1 MDPQILM
8 QINEIYRYEVYGDKE
23 LADING
29 WVSQLISEGYDLDDY
44 SDEELYAAYLEDLD
58 EANKSEKFLGLT
70 PKERAEKRN
79 QMANKNTKDRKWVHT
94 SSRDISPKKRR
105 ADVEKEYTFNKKSW
119 EKENPGKRFDNINDD
134 DWDDDYDD
142 RDYYKKNPM
151 ANVPRVPAPKPGRR
165 KPLGANSI
173 RPVQPFLQFSRA
185 KSKRKQELDTQRQD
199 AQRKEKEEMQKK
211 SDNKW
216 KTMMSIDDLKK
227 RVNAPANKIV
237 PLNRE
242 EIECIISYIINEG
255 YADTFNSAELILFN
269 MSEQW
274 IESIMEDVIDEDESW
289 RQRNFK
295 PMEPYKQEIVQARH
309 AELAGK
315 TFSALDKLKKLNK
328 KPLKRFRPGL
338 KKRILSTAKSGKT
351 AGRLATKAGESLIRQ
366 SHHDEKQKRNKI
378 SALKSIAGALEDNT
392 PSNSIR
398 KFTREELDLY
408 NTVSDYLVSEGFCD
422 SYEEA
427 DSIMV
432 NISEQWIDGIL
443 DEVTGGGQ
451 VRFRK
456 GLPGDKPKKRGMKE
470 DPQRKAARQL
480 GRLDVDPTADPQRRA
495 RLAKVALR

>member
-1 MDPQILM
+1 MDPNILM
-8 QINEIYRYEVYGDKE
+8 QINEIYCYEVYGDKE

-119 EKENPGKRFDNINDD
+119 EKENPGKQFDNINDD
-134 DWDDDYDD
+134 DWDDDYGDD
-142 RDYYKKNPM
+142 REYYKKNPM

-211 SDNKW
+211 SDNRW

-269 MSEQW
+269 MSE
-274 IESIMEDVIDEDESW
+274 E
-289 RQRNFK
+289 
-295 PMEPYKQEIVQARH
+295 
-309 AELAGK
+309 
-315 TFSALDKLKKLNK
+315 
-328 KPLKRFRPGL
+328 
-338 KKRILSTAKSGKT
+338 
-351 AGRLATKAGESLIRQ
+351 
-366 SHHDEKQKRNKI
+366 
-378 SALKSIAGALEDNT
+378 
-392 PSNSIR
+392 
-398 KFTREELDLY
+398 
-408 NTVSDYLVSEGFCD
+408 
-422 SYEEA
+422 
-427 DSIMV
+427 
-432 NISEQWIDGIL
+432 WIDRIL

-470 DPQRKAARQL
+470 TPQEKAAKKL
-480 GRLDVDPTADPQRRA
+480 GRLDVDPTADSQRRA